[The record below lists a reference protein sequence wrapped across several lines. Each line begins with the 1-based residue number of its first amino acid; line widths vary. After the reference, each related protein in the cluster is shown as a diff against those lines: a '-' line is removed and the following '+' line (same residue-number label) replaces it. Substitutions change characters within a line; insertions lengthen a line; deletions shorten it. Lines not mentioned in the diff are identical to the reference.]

1 MATMR
6 RCRADEQ
13 AAIGRIINAAAE
25 RYRGAIPADCWHEPY
40 MPEAALAQEIAAGV
54 EFWGIEHDGAL
65 AGVMGIQPVQDV
77 ALIRHAYVL
86 PSEQGRGIGGRL
98 LTALCGAA
106 GRPVLVGTW
115 AAAEWAIGFYRRH
128 GFVMIE
134 RAEVPA
140 LLRRYW
146 TVSERQI
153 EVSVVLARAAHRLT
167 PTRPD

>member
-1 MATMR
+1 METMR

-13 AAIGRIINAAAE
+13 AVLGRIINAAAE

-40 MPEAALAQEIAAGV
+40 MPEDALAQEIAAGV
-54 EFWGIEHDGAL
+54 ASWGIEREGAL
-65 AGVMGIQPVQDV
+65 VGVMGIQPIQDV

-98 LTALCGAA
+98 LEALCAAA

-115 AAAEWAIGFYRRH
+115 AAADWAIGFYRRH
-128 GFVMIE
+128 GFVMVGREEI
-134 RAEVPA
+134 PA

-153 EVSVVLARAAHRLT
+153 EVSVVLALAKQT
-167 PTRPD
+167 G